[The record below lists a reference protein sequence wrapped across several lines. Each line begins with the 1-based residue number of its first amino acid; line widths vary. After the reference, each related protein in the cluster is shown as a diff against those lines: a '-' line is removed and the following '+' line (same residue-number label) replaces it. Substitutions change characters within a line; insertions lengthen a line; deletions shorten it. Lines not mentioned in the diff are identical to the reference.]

1 MKKLTTFLLI
11 TSAFL
16 FSGTA
21 VFAQQT
27 GGGGQKGQMKEMM
40 RQQLKDSLNLS
51 DALIDSVMAIREEM
65 QPKVREVVMDQSLKE
80 EDKKTKMEAIRKEMH
95 DRFIKAGLTEEQV
108 KSLKEMEERMR
119 AKMRNKNK

>member
-65 QPKVREVVMDQSLKE
+65 QPKVREVVMDQSLDE
-80 EDKKTKMEAIRKEMH
+80 ADKKSKMEAIRKEMH

-108 KSLKEMEERMR
+108 RSLKEMEERM
-119 AKMRNKNK
+119 